1 MAEPAI
7 RIEGIS
13 KRYRLGTGHH
23 GNLSQTMEDLVRAPV
38 RRLLRQPVRRTVSP
52 IVEEEFWALRDVSF
66 DIEKGTVV
74 GLIGA
79 NGAGK
84 STLLKILARI
94 TPPTEGRIELRGH
107 TGSLLEVGTGFH
119 PELTG
124 RENIFLNGAV
134 LGMRRQEI
142 ARRYAEIVE
151 FSGVERFIDTP
162 VKRYSSGMYVR
173 LAFSVA
179 VHLETDILLLDEVLA
194 VGDAEFQRK
203 CMEKVEEAV
212 AGGRT
217 IVFVS
222 HGLSNVQ
229 RICSRVLLIE
239 SGQVIGDGE
248 PEPVVTQYV
257 HEVPQVIEGVSY
269 VPEGGEH
276 HGTGEALL
284 RRVAIRDLDGNSTQ
298 EIRMG
303 EPIRI
308 TGVFEVFEPIERAT
322 FELCIYNVSGDQVLS
337 AHSID
342 GGQPP
347 VDVAE
352 GTQEVTVEFAAEM
365 LPHEYQVGMAL
376 HRMTGRTVEHVDR
389 AHSFKVLNVGYEDE
403 PEYPWPYVRGYVRP
417 SSTWSEVRSAAPTP
431 ALAPKQ

>member
-1 MAEPAI
+1 MARPAI
-7 RIEGIS
+7 RIQEVS

-23 GNLSQTMEDLVRAPV
+23 GNLSQTMEDLVRSPV
-38 RRLLRQPVRRTVSP
+38 RRLLGRPIQTVSP
-52 IVEEEFWALRDVSF
+52 LVEEEFWALRDVSF
-66 DIEKGTVV
+66 DVEEGTVV

-94 TPPTEGRIELRGH
+94 TPPTEGRVELRGR

-179 VHLETDILLLDEVLA
+179 VHLEADILLLDEVLA

-203 CMEKVEEAV
+203 CMEKVEATV
-212 AGGRT
+212 AAGRT
-217 IVFVS
+217 VVFVS
-222 HGLSNVQ
+222 HGLGNIQ
-229 RICSRVLLIE
+229 RICSRVLLLE
-239 SGQVIGDGE
+239 SGRITGDGK

-257 HEVPQVIEGVSY
+257 HEVPQVIDGVSH
-269 VPEGGEH
+269 VPEGAEH

-284 RRVAIRDLDGNSTQ
+284 RRVAIRDLEGNATQ

-303 EPIRI
+303 EPIRV
-308 TGVFEVFEPIERAT
+308 TGVFEVFERIERAT
-322 FELCIYNVSGDQVLS
+322 FELCIYNVSGEQILS

-342 GGQPP
+342 GGEFP
-347 VDVAE
+347 VDVEA
-352 GTQEVTVEFAAEM
+352 GMQEVTVELDPVL

-389 AHSFKVLNVGYEDE
+389 GHSFKVLNEGYEGE
-403 PEYPWPYVRGYVRP
+403 PDYPWPFVRGYVR
-417 SSTWSEVRSAAPTP
+417 SRSTWSDVRSATSTP
-431 ALAPKQ
+431 ALAPEP